1 MRGVGVFY
9 ACTESLDIT
18 QRRNPSFIHRFS
30 ATFKTTVFAEVKGF
44 CAAVIRANKAEGAAE
59 LHDRDRACAFSHSEA
74 GETNKSES
82 LPRSERQK
90 KQSPLV
96 QSLCKPTRS
105 LGCLFVS
112 LFFFSSCAA
121 HVILLRKNGCPF
133 FPRCRTSGAVKKQKQ
148 NNNKNPSAVLH
159 YLSLSLRI
167 CHLCS
172 PAASAARCLIS
183 PRATAMRRRTAQ
195 QMITFTESPV

>member
-82 LPRSERQK
+82 LPGSERQK
-90 KQSPLV
+90 KHSPLV

-133 FPRCRTSGAVKKQKQ
+133 FFSPLQNVRRCKK
-148 NNNKNPSAVLH
+148 NKNKTTTKTQVQYCIISRCPFAFAIFAH
-159 YLSLSLRI
+159 QLR
-167 CHLCS
+167 LRRD
-172 PAASAARCLIS
+172 ASFR
-183 PRATAMRRRTAQ
+183 RA
-195 QMITFTESPV
+195 